1 MYHGIDKYENM
12 DYNARFFSEKNFK
25 NQLIY
30 FKKNYN
36 IVSLDDYFKNKNLS
50 SNKLNIAI
58 TFDDGYKNNFKYALP
73 ILEKLKVPAIFYITG
88 LNNTNDKIIWADLI
102 DIATPFIKGEI
113 TFQGKIFNKNNK
125 GIYAD
130 LRDYI
135 RSIEIGGSTSFQ
147 ELKQTIYSV
156 CDIKLNKPEFLDYWE
171 LMNDEEIKASS
182 KSKYVK
188 IGSHGYYHNNL
199 ANINFEHALDEV
211 VKSKNYLENLV
222 QYEINSIGYPDGGYT
237 EQLKVK
243 ALELGFNQQCA
254 VSYKFESD
262 KNDDFISNRIGL
274 YPGTNVHIL
283 NMEIQNF
290 CK

>member
-1 MYHGIDKYENM
+1 MINRIKNKLYREGIIKPKSQKGSKCILMYHGIDKYENM

-113 TFQGKIFNKNNK
+113 TFQGKIFNKNN
-125 GIYAD
+125 
-130 LRDYI
+130 
-135 RSIEIGGSTSFQ
+135 
-147 ELKQTIYSV
+147 
-156 CDIKLNKPEFLDYWE
+156 
-171 LMNDEEIKASS
+171 
-182 KSKYVK
+182 
-188 IGSHGYYHNNL
+188 
-199 ANINFEHALDEV
+199 EV
-211 VKSKNYLENLV
+211 
-222 QYEINSIGYPDGGYT
+222 
-237 EQLKVK
+237 
-243 ALELGFNQQCA
+243 
-254 VSYKFESD
+254 
-262 KNDDFISNRIGL
+262 IS
-274 YPGTNVHIL
+274 
-283 NMEIQNF
+283 
-290 CK
+290 